1 MLTITPVSIVNT
13 KKNNLS
19 QTFGVSSKI
28 SHCEWKGINSIPL
41 EDAIAA
47 ISKSLYSCKDKLYV
61 DAFYRNIFTP
71 ECLKKYSKK
80 DIERVFAA
88 LLKTLCPELEKVAP
102 EAKIIGKDKKRI
114 HLEYPHKKKGILNL
128 DKIEHIEGR
137 YDTDDVLKILDV
149 IDTGRYPEEITKGI
163 LSYIKT
169 TRFTEK
175 ETGIVMRLLG
185 FLTDREHEQ
194 LCEDPQLLYKFFQ
207 KYLKEGLPI
216 SAQETSM
223 FPPIPVIKK
232 TKISLEPLV
241 KCEPK
246 SISRNG
252 LTIKRYSKY
261 YKEVMIP
268 KQFFVSWCSKGLY
281 STTASR
287 EASKELYYQLTGNE
301 KIEKNFKTVVSG
313 CISDLIKKHV
323 PLKALMTSA
332 GERKASL
339 FYQIAPGLSSKKWAK
354 KQLAIV
360 GEESIPV
367 IVEKPIDI
375 LRVEKFK
382 KRLDAKRD
390 IKAGGFED
398 YCNKIF
404 STFAEKYAVQLD
416 KEGIDSKIVI
426 NVLNRYQQGCKL
438 NPLELEILGKINQ
451 VIEQV
456 APAN

>member
-1 MLTITPVSIVNT
+1 MLAINPVSVVNI

-19 QTFGVSSKI
+19 QSFAGANKVNYWHS
-28 SHCEWKGINSIPL
+28 INSIPL
-41 EDAIAA
+41 EYAIAA
-47 ISKSLYSCKDKLYV
+47 VSKGLYSCREKSYV
-61 DAFYRNIFTP
+61 DAFYRGIFTP
-71 ECLKKYSKK
+71 ECLKKYSNK

-102 EAKIIGKDKKRI
+102 EAKIIGEGKKRI
-114 HLEYPHKKKGILNL
+114 NLEYPHKKKDLLNL

-149 IDTGRYPEEITKGI
+149 IDTGRSPEEITKGI
-163 LSYIKT
+163 LSYIKA

-175 ETGIVMRLLG
+175 ETNIVMRLWG
-185 FLTDREHEQ
+185 FLNDREQEQ
-194 LCEDPQLLYKFFQ
+194 LLENPQLLYKFFQ

-216 SAQETSM
+216 PAQETPIL
-223 FPPIPVIKK
+223 PPIPVTKK
-232 TKISLEPLV
+232 PKISLDPLV

-246 SISRNG
+246 SISRDG
-252 LTIKRYSKY
+252 LTIVRYSNH

-281 STTASR
+281 NTPASKG
-287 EASKELYYQLTGNE
+287 ALKELYYQLTGNE
-301 KIEKNFKTVVSG
+301 KIEKDFKTVVSG
-313 CISDLIKKHV
+313 CINDLIQKHA

-339 FYQIAPGLSSKKWAK
+339 FYQIAPGFSSKKWAK
-354 KQLAIV
+354 QQLAIV
-360 GEESIPV
+360 GEGSIPV

-382 KRLDAKRD
+382 KGLDAKRD

-398 YCNKIF
+398 YCNNMF
-404 STFAEKYAVQLD
+404 STFAEKYAVQLN
-416 KEGIDSKIVI
+416 KEGIDSKIAI
-426 NVLNRYQQGCKL
+426 NGLNRYQQGCKL
-438 NPLELEILGKINQ
+438 NPLELELLGKINQ